1 MGIPYLNSDET
12 ILLSTHNIL
21 VDAAV
26 SEAILTNR
34 RLLLVESDSPLSHH
48 KEIPFAAIETVTTME
63 SGSGDPAISLAILKK
78 TGGTIPMQLVF
89 TYQPRSPRVSERDD
103 WAQGIK
109 DRISLLSAGTAPEYV
124 DFDEDEAEDLK
135 KLIGYKSE
143 GVPAAAEDKNVPAGT
158 RAKNKTSLSSRFNP
172 PGLSASGK
180 NILIATSAIVIF
192 ILLIAGAAFIYPG
205 FLLPKTSAPLPP
217 STPVPTA
224 VATTAPVTQPVL
236 TTEPTPAVAV
246 TPVQT
251 SVQQPATA
259 SATQLQTDVPA
270 TGVWVK
276 IVYYGEYTGTIGTGG
291 RLVEVSGTG
300 GCLYRVPAASTDT
313 VEVSIQKLDTAGL
326 PLTAEVYNNGM
337 MVQRKTIIT
346 PKGTLVTTV
355 DLKTALT
362 AVVTPAG
369 TK

>member
-21 VDAAV
+21 IDAAV

-109 DRISLLSAGTAPEYV
+109 DQISLLPAGTAPEYV
-124 DFDEDEAEDLK
+124 DCEEEEAEELK

-143 GVPAAAEDKNVPAGT
+143 GVPATAEDKNVPAGT
-158 RAKNKTSLSSRFNP
+158 RAKNKPSLSSRFHP

-180 NILIATSAIVIF
+180 NILIATSAIVII
-192 ILLIAGAAFIYPG
+192 ILLIAGTAFIYPG
-205 FLLPKTSAPLPP
+205 FMLPKTSVPLPP

-224 VATTAPVTQPVL
+224 VG
-236 TTEPTPAVAV
+236 TPAVAV

-251 SVQQPATA
+251 PFQQPATV
-259 SATQLQTDVPA
+259 SATLLQTDVPA
-270 TGVWVK
+270 TGIWVK
-276 IVYYGEYTGTIGTGG
+276 IVYDGEYTGTIGTGG
-291 RLVEVSGTG
+291 RLVEVRGTG
-300 GCLYRVPAASTDT
+300 GRLYRVPAASTDT

-346 PKGTLVTTV
+346 PKGTLVTAV
-355 DLKTALT
+355 DLKAALT